1 MKLPL
6 SWLKEYLA
14 LEADEATLSHRLSL
28 AGLEVESIEHL
39 RAPFSGV
46 TIARVLEVRRHPNAD
61 RLNLCEVD
69 AGAHG
74 QFRVV
79 CGAPNVHQGMIAPL
93 AMVGARLGGKE
104 AGGLESAPPL
114 SAAVIRGERSEG
126 MLCSGRELGL
136 SDDHSGIVELDAQ
149 APLGTNLADFLG
161 LDDTVLDLA
170 ITPNRG
176 DCLSIL
182 GLAREIGALFGLTL
196 RQPRWR
202 APRPPLDV
210 PPPSVEIAAMEQ
222 CPRYAGLRID
232 GVRVGPS
239 PAWMRRRLELCGM
252 RAVNNLVD
260 VTNYVMLELGQPLHA
275 FDFAKLAEG
284 RIVVR
289 QAQADRD
296 FLTLDG
302 VARQLAPTDLVIADG
317 RGPVAIAGVMGG
329 QSSEVG
335 PETTSLLIES
345 AYFEPDTVART
356 ARRLGLHSEASY
368 RFERGIDRDGQ
379 VIALWR
385 AAELLTRFA
394 GGKPAAPICDLQ
406 PRPFTPPVITLDL
419 VRMAALLGVALPG
432 AEVRRRLMLLGAKAA
447 GAGKDRLTVTIPSF
461 RSDLR
466 EAADLAEEVARL
478 SGLEEIPER
487 LPARPNR
494 IAARSPIRDLSAK
507 LREIMLG
514 CGLTEVHT
522 LAFAPPEDN
531 RLVAG
536 ADDDLPIAVA
546 NPLSAELSELRL
558 SLLPGL
564 LSVLRFNL
572 NRQAAACHAFELAKV
587 FAKGPQHGPAE
598 RLVLA
603 GIGYGDFIVPGVGQP
618 ALSASFASAKG
629 IVERVLDALGYAA
642 EPRFVA
648 PSPAAVPYLHPGKA
662 ALVYLREQRI
672 GVLGE
677 PHPAYALRL
686 DLSLPCGLFELDIS
700 RLAQMPP
707 RPRPILPPPRYPAV
721 RRDLALVLDR
731 ERNAGEVVETLRTLD
746 VPWLESAEVFD
757 VYAGE
762 GIPAG
767 KKSLA
772 LALRYRAERTLTDEE
787 VNSAHESLVRQAIQ
801 RLNAQLRQ

>member
-14 LEADEATLSHRLSL
+14 LEADEATLCHRLSL

-39 RAPFSGV
+39 RAPFRGV

-69 AGAHG
+69 GGVHG

-79 CGAPNVHQGMIAPL
+79 GGAPDVHQGMITPQAL
-93 AMVGARLGGKE
+93 VGARLGGKE
-104 AGGLESAPPL
+104 AGGVESAPPL

-136 SDDHSGIVELDAQ
+136 SEDHSGIVELDAQ
-149 APLGTNLADFLG
+149 APLGTDLADFLG

-202 APRPPLDV
+202 VPRPPAGV
-210 PPPSVEIAAMEQ
+210 PPPSVEIASAQQ

-232 GVRVGPS
+232 GVIVGPS

-275 FDFAKLAEG
+275 FDFAKLAKG

-289 QAQADRD
+289 QAHTDRD
-296 FLTLDG
+296 FVTLDG

-317 RGPVAIAGVMGG
+317 QRPVAVAGVMGG

-345 AYFEPDTVART
+345 AYFEPSTVART

-379 VIALWR
+379 VAALRR
-385 AAELLTRFA
+385 AAELLTRHA
-394 GGKPAAPICDLQ
+394 GGKVAAPICDLQ
-406 PRPFTPPVITLDL
+406 PQPFTPLVLTLDL
-419 VRMAALLGVALPG
+419 GRMAALLGVALPG
-432 AEVRRRLMLLGAKAA
+432 AEVRRRLMLLGAKASST
-447 GAGKDRLTVTIPSF
+447 GKDRLAVTVPSF

-494 IAARSPIRDLSAK
+494 IAARSPMRDLSAK
-507 LREIMLG
+507 AREIMLG
-514 CGLTEVHT
+514 CGLTEVHS
-522 LAFAPPEDN
+522 LAFAAPQDN
-531 RLVAG
+531 RLIAG
-536 ADDDLPIAVA
+536 ADDSFNDGLPVVVA

-564 LSVLRFNL
+564 
-572 NRQAAACHAFELAKV
+572 
-587 FAKGPQHGPAE
+587 
-598 RLVLA
+598 
-603 GIGYGDFIVPGVGQP
+603 
-618 ALSASFASAKG
+618 
-629 IVERVLDALGYAA
+629 
-642 EPRFVA
+642 
-648 PSPAAVPYLHPGKA
+648 
-662 ALVYLREQRI
+662 
-672 GVLGE
+672 
-677 PHPAYALRL
+677 
-686 DLSLPCGLFELDIS
+686 
-700 RLAQMPP
+700 
-707 RPRPILPPPRYPAV
+707 
-721 RRDLALVLDR
+721 
-731 ERNAGEVVETLRTLD
+731 
-746 VPWLESAEVFD
+746 
-757 VYAGE
+757 
-762 GIPAG
+762 
-767 KKSLA
+767 
-772 LALRYRAERTLTDEE
+772 
-787 VNSAHESLVRQAIQ
+787 
-801 RLNAQLRQ
+801 